1 MYLPIAALAAMF
13 VCAYAVAVWGAAGV
27 VMTAAGFAAG
37 CLLDFRLTGLLAAA
51 FVPLAVAAGLVVRK
65 RMRMRHG
72 VLVTG
77 GAALFGASAAVGVL
91 WLYTGLGP
99 IDYMTGRLE
108 QLLTASGEPVV
119 RALYGYV
126 RFMDMLMG
134 SAAQSAAIPASEAAH
149 IILEKFRGALNE
161 TLVGGMVIYALLAG
175 LLGFAVTRAFV
186 KKKRKVAAVPAFSE
200 LALPPRFWLGYLL
213 SSLAAL
219 VGVYSGWPSFDTLAQ
234 TISSVYG
241 FVFTVQ
247 ALSFLDFL
255 YKRKHMQKAVRVLL
269 HVAVTLFLGSLLV
282 WVGLFENLAN
292 LRKRMDT
299 EGGMVS

>member
-1 MYLPIAALAAMF
+1 MYLPIAALAAVF

-37 CLLDFRLTGLLAAA
+37 CLLDLRLTAMLAAA
-51 FVPLAVAAGLVVRK
+51 FVPLALAAGLVVRK

-72 VLVTG
+72 VLITG
-77 GAALFGASAAVGVL
+77 GAALFGVSAAAGVL

-99 IDYMTGRLE
+99 IDYMAGRLE
-108 QLLTASGEPVV
+108 RLLTASGEPMV
-119 RALYGYV
+119 RTLYGYV

-134 SAAQSAAIPASEAAH
+134 SAAQSAATPASEAAP
-149 IILEKFRGALNE
+149 IILDRFRGALND

-175 LLGFAVTRAFV
+175 LLGFVVTRAFV

-200 LALPPRFWLGYLL
+200 LALPSRFWLGYLL

-219 VGVYSGWPSFDTLAQ
+219 VGVYSGWLSFDTLAQ

-255 YKRKHMQKAVRVLL
+255 YKRKHMQQAVRVLL

-299 EGGMVS
+299 EGGVIS